1 MMFVERLYMFG
12 NLTALIIC
20 LILLVYAWMRRS
32 TPAGRA
38 SLAMLSSV
46 SFWLLTILVGWL
58 TEDPTLQFFWER
70 IGYLGVFTL
79 PVGWFAFSMIL
90 AGYDRWIEPRRVI
103 LLLIIP
109 ALVFALV
116 LSGDYFKEV
125 RFIVRDGVTVHEV
138 DYTGWIFVALIYTL
152 LLVGCGAFFMIRA
165 VSRAPNLSRYQVAAL
180 IVTPVF
186 PLMINLLYLSRIVPL
201 IYDLTPISF
210 AFSGAV
216 LSWGLFRYRLFDL
229 VPVAR
234 GAMVDRVSDAMLV
247 VDAQG
252 RVADLNP
259 AAQQV
264 LNARKDLVI
273 GQLLANFLPQV
284 GEILAAV
291 PARHAEINLEQAGEA
306 VHYEVITTPLYARRE
321 LLAGHLILLHDV
333 TARKQVEESLQTAL
347 VREREVNEIKSR
359 FYSYF
364 SHQLRTPLSVIMS
377 SAELLDHYGRDWP
390 DDKRQRHF
398 QRIYQAVDRLLNL
411 AENAATIQKTEQG
424 YAQVVPEWFDPAVF
438 SRQLVD
444 EILLS
449 DSNQHLIHFEKQGPD
464 LEAYQDTS
472 LLRQVLENLLSNA
485 FKFSPRGSTVH
496 FLLNVTSEEL
506 TFTVRDEGCG
516 IPEGELSRV
525 TQLFYRASNVSAIP
539 GTGLGLAI
547 ASQYIRQING
557 GLHLESLEKAGT
569 TAVVRL
575 PRALGGEKR

>member
-12 NLTALIIC
+12 NLTALIIS
-20 LILLVYAWMRRS
+20 LILWVYAWMRRG

-38 SLAMLSSV
+38 SVAMLSSV

-58 TEDPTLQFFWER
+58 SQDPALQFFWER

-125 RFIVRDGVTVHEV
+125 RFIVRGGVTVHEV
-138 DYTGWIFVALIYTL
+138 DYSGWIFVALIYTF

-165 VSRAPNLSRYQVAAL
+165 ASRAPNLSRYQAAAM
-180 IVTPVF
+180 IVVPVF
-186 PLMINLLYLSRIVPL
+186 PILVNILYLSRVLPM

-210 AFSGAV
+210 AVSGAV

-273 GQLLANFLPQV
+273 GQPLANFLPQV

-291 PARHAEINLEQAGEA
+291 PVRRPEINLERDGQAVYYEA
-306 VHYEVITTPLYARRE
+306 IATPLYARRE

-333 TARKQVEESLQTAL
+333 TARKQVEESLQAAL

-377 SAELLDHYGRDWP
+377 SAEMLDHYGRGWP
-390 DDKRQRHF
+390 EDKRQRHF

-411 AENAATIQKTEQG
+411 AENAATLEKTEQG
-424 YAQVVPEWFDPAVF
+424 YPQVAPEGFDPVVF
-438 SRQLVD
+438 SRQLAD

-464 LEAYQDTS
+464 LEAYQDAG

-485 FKFSPRGSTVH
+485 LKFSMRGSTVY
-496 FLLNVTSEEL
+496 FLLTETPEEL
-506 TFTVRDEGCG
+506 RFTVRDEGCG

-525 TQLFYRASNVSAIP
+525 TQPFYRASNVSAIP

-547 ASQYIRQING
+547 ASQYIRQLNG
-557 GLHLESLEKAGT
+557 SMHLESQEKAGT
-569 TAVVRL
+569 TAVVTL
-575 PRALGGEKR
+575 PLKLGGEKR